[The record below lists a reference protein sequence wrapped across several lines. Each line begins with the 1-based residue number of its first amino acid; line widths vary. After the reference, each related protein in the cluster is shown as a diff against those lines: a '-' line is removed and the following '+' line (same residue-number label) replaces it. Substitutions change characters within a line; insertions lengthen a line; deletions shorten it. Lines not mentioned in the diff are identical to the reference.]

1 MKRQSTCCTAEDGF
15 TLVELLVAITLVGLL
30 TVVLF
35 GGLRFGTRAASA
47 VNLRTDRSAQIAV
60 VYDFMQ
66 SELADARMLPTSS
79 DSATASADFDGQA
92 DALSFVTIPPAYLAL
107 GGFHLLHVAMEGE
120 RQTRRLTV
128 SWQQIPRG
136 SLPVSPTTLQPSVIL
151 QDIQTVQFG
160 YFGAADPNR
169 PPEWQNQWNDR
180 TALPL
185 LVRLRIAWADG
196 SHAPDLIVA
205 PRLAGPP
212 QLAP

>member
-1 MKRQSTCCTAEDGF
+1 MKRQSARRTVEDGF
-15 TLVELLVAITLVGLL
+15 TLVELLVAITLVCLL

-47 VNLRTDRSAQIAV
+47 VSLRTDRSAQIAV

-66 SELADARMLPTSS
+66 SELADARMLPTSN
-79 DSATASADFDGQA
+79 DSAAASADFDGRT
-92 DALSFVTIPPAYLAL
+92 DSLSFVTIPPAYLAL

-151 QDIQTVQFG
+151 QDIRGVQFG

-169 PPEWQNQWNDR
+169 PPEWQDR
-180 TALPL
+180 WDDRSALPL

-196 SHAPDLIVA
+196 SRAPDLIVA

-212 QLAP
+212 QLSP